1 MKKSGII
8 GLLIFIVSFSAN
20 SQDVY
25 IYGRNGAKE
34 LFSRIDSIV
43 QIKFKDG
50 VSDSS
55 KIAII
60 RSINRDVDYSGILKE
75 QSIRIPIDK
84 NNLPDYEKLNNNKS
98 LVYAN
103 QSLQYKDGVIQ
114 IPTDKVLARIKDG
127 YLKTY

>member
-50 VSDSS
+50 VSESS

>member
-8 GLLIFIVSFSAN
+8 GLLIFIISFSAN

-55 KIAII
+55 KIAIV
-60 RSINRDVDYSGILKE
+60 RSINKDVDYSGISKE
-75 QSIRIPIDK
+75 QSIRILIDK
-84 NNLPDYEKLNNNKS
+84 NSLPDYEKLNNNRS

-103 QSLQYKDGVIQ
+103 QSLQYTSV
-114 IPTDKVLARIKDG
+114 R
-127 YLKTY
+127 LK